1 MRKPSKLKRL
11 VVLQNIARDFAR
23 KTAKVIAT
31 KAREQKIEVIEL
43 ESFGGPIKTPDIF
56 AADMIIACGGDGTII
71 EAAHRSRG
79 SNIPIAGV
87 NAGYLGFL
95 SAFSAKNQAELL
107 VGIKKLFQGD
117 YTIEYR
123 AAIEA
128 LGMWAVNDIVIQR
141 SGDTF
146 IDLQLLIDGAVA
158 TDYRGDGLII
168 STPTG
173 STAYSLAAGG
183 PVLTSG
189 NQSVVLTPICPHS
202 FANRSVIISGSEKIE
217 VRCNEN
223 SKLPAQVYV
232 DGQQRKIRPGTK
244 LGIGLSK
251 NPMPLISLT
260 ATNRHAILAEKLG
273 WKPLPQNL

>member
-1 MRKPSKLKRL
+1 MKKLTKPKKL
-11 VVLQNIARDFAR
+11 VVLQNITRSFAR
-23 KTAKVIAT
+23 KTAKLIIA
-31 KAREQKIEVIEL
+31 KAIEQNIEVLEL
-43 ESFGGPIKTPDIF
+43 ESIGGPIQTPDILQG
-56 AADMIIACGGDGTII
+56 DMIIACGGDGTII

-79 SNIPIAGV
+79 TNIPIAGI

-95 SAFSAKNQAELL
+95 SAFSAKNKGELFKGL
-107 VGIKKLFQGD
+107 KKIFLGE
-117 YTIEYR
+117 YIIEHR
-123 AAIEA
+123 ATIEA
-128 LGMWAVNDIVIQR
+128 LGLWAVNDIVIQR
-141 SGDTF
+141 SGDTV
-146 IDLQLLIDGAVA
+146 IDLQLLIDGAAA

-202 FANRSVIISGSEKIE
+202 FANRSIIISGKEKIE

-223 SKLPAQVYV
+223 CKLPAQVYV
-232 DGQQRKIRPGTK
+232 DGQVREIKPGTK
-244 LGIGLSK
+244 LSIEISK
-251 NPMPLISLT
+251 QPMPLVSLI

-273 WKPLPQNL
+273 WRPLPHNL